1 MRPKSIILLSVIASV
16 EGIIYKMMIMKNKIL
31 LMIIIVLFIGG
42 YGVFFSLVNA
52 KPISDLA
59 LTYELG
65 NCDKDSPGNCCLNS
79 RIGEVRNIISN

>member
-1 MRPKSIILLSVIASV
+1 
-16 EGIIYKMMIMKNKIL
+16 MIMKNKIL

-65 NCDKDSPGNCCLNS
+65 NCDKDNPDRKS
-79 RIGEVRNIISN
+79 VV

>member
-1 MRPKSIILLSVIASV
+1 
-16 EGIIYKMMIMKNKIL
+16 MIMKNKIL

-59 LTYELG
+59 LTYESLIPQHYY
-65 NCDKDSPGNCCLNS
+65 K
-79 RIGEVRNIISN
+79 IFF

>member
-1 MRPKSIILLSVIASV
+1 
-16 EGIIYKMMIMKNKIL
+16 MMIMKNKIL

-52 KPISDLA
+52 KPISDL
-59 LTYELG
+59 G

>member
-1 MRPKSIILLSVIASV
+1 
-16 EGIIYKMMIMKNKIL
+16 MMIMKNKIL

-42 YGVFFSLVNA
+42 HGVFFSLVNA